1 MPVFARSIAYVL
13 LEHAVEVL
21 RILVSQL
28 IGNLADC
35 LPASYN
41 HFFGQVDDFVLDI
54 FLRRLSGFLLHQIS
68 EIVGG
73 EEHFVCEVFHGRQ
86 SFGLRFVALEIVV
99 YQCFEFHQD
108 IFVGCR
114 AGDELAFVE
123 THAVVQ
129 QQFDVACNQTL
140 AVLVDGALDFHL
152 NLLQTVEE
160 DFFLVFG
167 QMQCLGRGIG
177 KEGILLYSLSQRGAF
192 YQVGVEQ
199 QAGGAGLHTFRH
211 VDLSHLARGEA
222 GYRAFLVIVILFSI
236 AYVSAFGVLRKR
248 AYTP

>member
-1 MPVFARSIAYVL
+1 MVKLYCLNLQVPVFARSIAYVL

-21 RILVSQL
+21 RILVSQF

-54 FLRRLSGFLLHQIS
+54 FLRCLSGFLLHQIS

-86 SFGLRFVALEIVV
+86 SFGLRFVALELVV
-99 YQCFEFHQD
+99 YQCFEFHLD
-108 IFVGCR
+108 VLVGCR

-129 QQFDVACNQTL
+129 Q
-140 AVLVDGALDFHL
+140 
-152 NLLQTVEE
+152 
-160 DFFLVFG
+160 
-167 QMQCLGRGIG
+167 
-177 KEGILLYSLSQRGAF
+177 
-192 YQVGVEQ
+192 
-199 QAGGAGLHTFRH
+199 
-211 VDLSHLARGEA
+211 
-222 GYRAFLVIVILFSI
+222 
-236 AYVSAFGVLRKR
+236 
-248 AYTP
+248 